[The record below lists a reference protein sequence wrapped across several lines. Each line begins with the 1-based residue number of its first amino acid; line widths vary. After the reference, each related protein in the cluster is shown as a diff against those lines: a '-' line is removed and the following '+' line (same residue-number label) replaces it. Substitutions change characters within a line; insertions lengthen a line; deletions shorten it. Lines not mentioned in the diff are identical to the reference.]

1 MHGELSVVI
10 SHSGKPQTFQL
21 QVSTG
26 RDQQLDVY
34 FLMDFSASLEGDL
47 ETLRTLARELS

>member
-1 MHGELSVVI
+1 MKIPSVVI
-10 SHSGKPQTFQL
+10 FFLGKPQTFQL

-34 FLMDFSASLEGDL
+34 FLMDFSASLERDL

>member
-1 MHGELSVVI
+1 MEIPSVVI
-10 SHSGKPQTFQL
+10 SLLGKPQTFQL

-34 FLMDFSASLEGDL
+34 FLMDFSASLERDL